1 MVFSEKLRQVQV
13 GEEVLVDDWT
23 TAANAL
29 KETEVQK
36 RTQKDVRYE
45 VRH

>member
-1 MVFSEKLRQVQV
+1 MGFREKLRQVQV

-29 KETEVQK
+29 KETWWWNEEVQK
-36 RTQKDVRYE
+36 RTQKDVC
-45 VRH
+45 